1 MSRESPVKCRCGRRA
16 VYFRKYEGTSLCREC
31 FIRSIESRVK
41 RTVRKHNMVRKGD
54 VVALAMSGGKD
65 SSTAA
70 YLIHKVFGKWPDV
83 KLLAITIDEGVR
95 PYRTEN
101 IRRARAFAKKLGIPH
116 HVFSFREEFGKTT
129 DQIAKRIKFFGSKPG
144 QPIQEVCT
152 YCGVGRRYLLNKKAR
167 ELGATRIC
175 LGHNLDDEVQAAML
189 NYIRGDLAR
198 AGRMEAVTAWS
209 TQKRRGR
216 LFIPRI
222 KPLRVIPERESALYA
237 YLRGFDIL
245 EGHCPHAGGIRF
257 EARGFINRLELNHP
271 GIKFNILETFD
282 KLNPCIKR
290 VAEKQYAQKAS
301 GGRILMCRKCG
312 EPSSRELCKACE
324 LWR

>member
-1 MSRESPVKCRCGRRA
+1 MKCKCGRKA
-16 VYFRKYEGTSLCREC
+16 VYFRKYEGTLLCREC
-31 FIRSIESRVK
+31 FIRSIESKVK
-41 RTVRKHNMVRKGD
+41 RTIRKHGMVRKGD

-70 YLIHKVFGKWPDV
+70 YLIHRIFSKWPTV
-83 KLLAITIDEGVR
+83 KLLAITIDEGVK
-95 PYRTEN
+95 PYRTDN
-101 IRRARAFAKKLGIPH
+101 IKNARAFAREMGIPH
-116 HVFSFREEFGKTT
+116 HVFSFREDFGKTT
-129 DQIAKRIKFFGSKPG
+129 DQVARKIKPG
-144 QPIQEVCT
+144 QPIQELCT

-175 LGHNLDDEVQAAML
+175 LGHNLDDEVQAALL

-209 TQKRRGR
+209 TQKKRGR

-222 KPLRVIPERESALYA
+222 KPLREIPERESALYA
-237 YLRGFDIL
+237 YLKGFDIL

-257 EARGFINRLELNHP
+257 EARDFINRLEMNHP

-282 KLNPCIKR
+282 RLNPYIKR
-290 VAEKQYAQKAS
+290 VAEKQYAKKAS
-301 GGRILMCRKCG
+301 GGRILRCRICG
-312 EPSSRELCKACE
+312 EPSSGEVCKTCE

>member
-1 MSRESPVKCRCGRRA
+1 MKCKCGRRA
-16 VYFRKYEGTSLCREC
+16 VYFRKYEGTLLCREC

-41 RTVRKHNMVRKGD
+41 RTVRKHDMVRKGD

-65 SSTAA
+65 STTAA
-70 YLIHKVFGKWPDV
+70 YLIHRIFSQWKDV
-83 KLLAITIDEGVR
+83 SLLAITIDEGVR

-101 IRRARAFAKKLGIPH
+101 IRRARAFARELGIPH
-116 HVFSFREEFGKTT
+116 HIFSFRDEFGKTT
-129 DQIAKRIKFFGSKPG
+129 DQIAGRIKPLGSKPS
-144 QPIQEVCT
+144 QSIQEVCT

-209 TQKRRGR
+209 THKRRGR

-222 KPLRVIPERESALYA
+222 KPLREIPERESALYA

-257 EARGFINRLELNHP
+257 EARDFINRLELNHP

-282 KLNPCIKR
+282 RLNPYIKKI
-290 VAEKQYAQKAS
+290 VEKQYAQKAS
-301 GGRILMCRKCG
+301 GGRILRCRKCG